1 MFKFLN
7 LQPEIFGIDLNDS
20 SIKVVKLEK
29 RGKEF
34 FMVSH
39 NELKVKSGVIKGGV
53 IADQESLVKIIQAA
67 CATVEGKKLA
77 TKYVIL
83 SLPEERSFSQIIR
96 MPNMT
101 HQELTKAVPFE
112 AENYIPLPIDKVY
125 LDFEV
130 ITPHKEV
137 AGASHLDVLVN
148 VMPKYIVDSYV
159 ASFKAASL
167 VPCALE
173 IESQS
178 VVRALTKN
186 GESQKPMVLIDFGGD
201 STSLII
207 FSGNVLRFTAS
218 IPFSSKQLATAVAD
232 KLGIKFGRAEEF
244 KVKNGLM
251 DKKGKE
257 NKEAVKAMSLL
268 LYDFADKIRKY
279 ISFYHGHSSHDYFP
293 SDDNI
298 EKIVLC
304 GGGANLKGLPEFLSN
319 TLKIPVELGDPF
331 LNIIPCDKRL
341 ECPIT
346 FQSAL
351 SFTTAIG
358 LALRGVKGIE

>member
-7 LQPEIFGIDLNDS
+7 LQPEVFGIDLNDS
-20 SIKVVKLEK
+20 SIKVIKLEK
-29 RGKEF
+29 KGTQF

-53 IADQESLVKIIQAA
+53 ITDQESLVKIIQAA
-67 CATVEGKKLA
+67 CGSVKGKKLA
-77 TKYVIL
+77 TKYVML

-96 MPNMT
+96 LPNMK
-101 HQELTKAVPFE
+101 HQELVKAVPFE
-112 AENYIPLPIDKVY
+112 AENYIPLSIDKVY

-137 AGASHLDVLVN
+137 AGNSHLDVLVN

-159 ASFKAASL
+159 ACFKAADL
-167 VPCALE
+167 VPYALE

-178 VVRALTKN
+178 VVRALTKH

-207 FSGNVLRFTAS
+207 FSGDALRFTAS
-218 IPFSSKQLATAVAD
+218 VPFSSKQLTAAIAD
-232 KLGIKFGRAEEF
+232 ELKIKFGKAEEL
-244 KVKNGLM
+244 KTKNGLV
-251 DKKGKE
+251 DKKSKEGKE
-257 NKEAVKAMSLL
+257 TAKAMIRLL
-268 LYDFADKIRKY
+268 TDFADKIKKY

-304 GGGANLKGLPEFLSN
+304 GGGANLKGLPEFLSQILN
-319 TLKIPVELGDPF
+319 VPVELGNPF
-331 LNIIPCDKRL
+331 LNIIPCDKGL
-341 ECPIT
+341 KCPIT
-346 FQSAL
+346 HESAL

-358 LALRGVKGIE
+358 LALRGARENM